1 MSTLRAMVCLRRSLH
16 RCEEELV
23 GGRASRKEEW
33 VVIGRVGGMMLLF
46 ALRRY
51 GENSVVENGSYK
63 WRAGEV
69 PCVDL
74 NWV

>member
-1 MSTLRAMVCLRRSLH
+1 M
-16 RCEEELV
+16 
-23 GGRASRKEEW
+23 EEW
-33 VVIGRVGGMMLLF
+33 VVVGRVGGMVLLF

-51 GENSVVENGSYK
+51 GEYSVVENGSYK